1 MHSEKIFEQR
11 RMRLRLLLSF
21 FFFGLAN
28 GRELVAVV
36 ENGTESYNLT
46 ATFRPSRNRNSG
58 KLSVLMVYCPASS
71 CMVRVKKHTF

>member
-1 MHSEKIFEQR
+1 
-11 RMRLRLLLSF
+11 MRLRLLLFF

-46 ATFRPSRNRNSG
+46 TTFRSSRNRNSG
-58 KLSVLMVYCPASS
+58 KLSVLLRGFHQ
-71 CMVRVKKHTF
+71 VRTQRGGGGV